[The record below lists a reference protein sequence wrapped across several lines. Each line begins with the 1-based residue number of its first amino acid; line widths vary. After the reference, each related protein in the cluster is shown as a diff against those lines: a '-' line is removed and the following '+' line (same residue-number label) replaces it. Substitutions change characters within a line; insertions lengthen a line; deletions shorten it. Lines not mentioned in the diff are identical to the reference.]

1 MSNARA
7 CGEKLRSEKERR
19 SCCFPKKIKGQRAPE
34 ESSERSVRFFIDF
47 LAPLPLTSSP
57 FFLSKTKT
65 GLPFFNADM
74 AAAAHYLTSG
84 GMAPTAGGA
93 SPSSA
98 AASAGG
104 ASWQMAG
111 LPLTAM
117 AFPGKPPAVAAA
129 AAPAASRP
137 LTSLEVAELRAA
149 RERAIKAAEG
159 RRATAV
165 QARRAKRA
173 AQAAKEAAAAG
184 VAAAHASAVAS
195 PTPASLG
202 VANATA
208 TKKKGSSAAAAAA
221 GATTTRATRAAA
233 AKKGGSSSRA
243 ASPPSDDDD
252 SAAGDESPR
261 ASAPSLQLSLPRATG
276 APLPSAVAAATAE
289 TARVVG
295 EYHSDE
301 ELQRAL
307 EATTDE
313 KEAKRLK
320 RLLRNRV
327 SAQQARE
334 RKRAYVDGLEG
345 RAIVAERRAAELE
358 ASVARL
364 EAEAAMLRK
373 VIQNMRASSA

>member
-1 MSNARA
+1 
-7 CGEKLRSEKERR
+7 
-19 SCCFPKKIKGQRAPE
+19 
-34 ESSERSVRFFIDF
+34 
-47 LAPLPLTSSP
+47 
-57 FFLSKTKT
+57 
-65 GLPFFNADM
+65 M

-84 GMAPTAGGA
+84 GVATAGA

-98 AASAGG
+98 AGNP

-117 AFPGKPPAVAAA
+117 AFPGKLPAVSA
-129 AAPAASRP
+129 AAPTTAAARP
-137 LTSLEVAELRAA
+137 LNSLEVAELRAA

-165 QARRAKRA
+165 QARRLTRA
-173 AQAAKEAAAAG
+173 ALAAKEAASADVDVSA
-184 VAAAHASAVAS
+184 VAAAAST
-195 PTPASLG
+195 TPASLG
-202 VANATA
+202 VVNATA
-208 TKKKGSSAAAAAA
+208 TKKSSKTAA
-221 GATTTRATRAAA
+221 ATTTTRSTRAAA
-233 AKKGGSSSRA
+233 AKKGGSSSRT
-243 ASPPSDDDD
+243 ASPPSDDTDGDD
-252 SAAGDESPR
+252 ETPR
-261 ASAPSLQLSLPRATG
+261 AASDAAAAAAAPLSLPRAAG

-373 VIQNMRASSA
+373 VIQNMRSSV

>member
-34 ESSERSVRFFIDF
+34 ESSKRSVRFFIDF

-111 LPLTAM
+111 LPLTAT
-117 AFPGKPPAVAAA
+117 AFPGKRPAAA

-137 LTSLEVAELRAA
+137 LTSLEVSELRAA

>member
-57 FFLSKTKT
+57 VFLSQTKT

-111 LPLTAM
+111 LPLTAT

-233 AKKGGSSSRA
+233 AKKGGSSRA

-252 SAAGDESPR
+252 SAASDESPR